1 MAQGRGSI
9 KKRLLDGG
17 RVRWDVIVDLGPDP
31 VTHKRRQRKKTFGT
45 KREAQAALAD
55 WQVEIGKGLAVDRS
69 RQTVGEYLDY
79 WLEAVAQHRVRPTT
93 FASYGQIV
101 RNRIVPALG
110 TVPLQQLAPAQ
121 VQALYGRL
129 LESGRVDGRG
139 PKLSPRSVRYTHAV
153 LRMALEDAVHLGL
166 VSRNVCDAAT
176 PPRAVRPPIKYWDT
190 ADAQR
195 FLDVTRED
203 HLRALWVLA
212 LHTGLRRGELLG
224 LRWGDVDLDRAVL
237 HVRRSLVQSG
247 GVMGFQEPKTSSGRR
262 TIALDPPCVAALR
275 EQRARQAEHRLRMGS
290 LWQDHDQVF
299 ATELGTPLEPSNVD
313 RRFRALLARAGVPRI
328 PFHGLRHT
336 HATLLMKHG
345 VHPKVA
351 SERLGHANITLTL
364 STYSH
369 VLPQMQE
376 EAAAIFA
383 AALARKAGGERL

>member
-1 MAQGRGSI
+1 
-9 KKRLLDGG
+9 
-17 RVRWDVIVDLGPDP
+17 
-31 VTHKRRQRKKTFGT
+31 
-45 KREAQAALAD
+45 
-55 WQVEIGKGLAVDRS
+55 
-69 RQTVGEYLDY
+69 
-79 WLEAVAQHRVRPTT
+79 
-93 FASYGQIV
+93 
-101 RNRIVPALG
+101 
-110 TVPLQQLAPAQ
+110 
-121 VQALYGRL
+121 
-129 LESGRVDGRG
+129 
-139 PKLSPRSVRYTHAV
+139 
-153 LRMALEDAVHLGL
+153 
-166 VSRNVCDAAT
+166 
-176 PPRAVRPPIKYWDT
+176 
-190 ADAQR
+190 
-195 FLDVTRED
+195 VTRED

-262 TIALDPPCVAALR
+262 TIALDAPCVVALR
-275 EQRARQAEHRLRMGS
+275 EHRARQAEQRLRMGS

-313 RRFRALLARAGVPRI
+313 WRFRALLARAGVPRI

>member
-1 MAQGRGSI
+1 VALGSI

-31 VTHKRRQRKKTFGT
+31 VTNKRRQRKKTFTT
-45 KREAQAALAD
+45 KREAQAALTSWQAD
-55 WQVEIGKGLAVDRS
+55 IDKGVAVDRS
-69 RQTVGEYLDY
+69 PQTVGEYLTY
-79 WLEAVAQHRVRPTT
+79 WLDTVARHRVRPTT
-93 FASYGQIV
+93 LASYRQII
-101 RNRIVPALG
+101 RNRIAPALV
-110 TVPLQQLAPAQ
+110 TVPLQKLTPAQ
-121 VQALYGRL
+121 VQAVYGQL
-129 LESGRVDGRG
+129 LESGRCDGRG
-139 PKLSPRSVRYTHAV
+139 SKLSQRSVRYTHAV
-153 LRMALEDAVHLGL
+153 LRMALEDAMQLGL
-166 VSRNVCDAAT
+166 VSRNVCDAVT
-176 PPRAVRPPIKYWDT
+176 PPRAVRPQIKYWDV
-190 ADAQR
+190 DDVQR
-195 FLDVTRED
+195 FLDVACED
-203 HLRALWVLA
+203 HLRVLWVLA

-224 LRWGDVDLDRAVL
+224 LRWGDVDLDQAVL

-262 TIALDPPCVAALR
+262 TIALDAPCVAALR
-275 EQRARQAEHRLRMGS
+275 EHRARQAEQRLRMGP
-290 LWQDHDQVF
+290 LWQDRDQVF
-299 ATELGTPLEPSNVD
+299 ATELGTPLQPSNVD
-313 RRFRALLARAGVPRI
+313 RRFRALLTRASVPRI